1 MAEKGAQE
9 RQPAWPGCG
18 GWSGGDLRDRR
29 LGLCPPVAPPGPGI
43 SGVSM
48 VAKEA

>member
-1 MAEKGAQE
+1 MAQKGTQE
-9 RQPAWPGCG
+9 RQSGWPGPG

-29 LGLCPPVAPPGPGI
+29 LGLCPPVVPPSPGI
-43 SGVSM
+43 SGASM